1 MFVQN
6 VRPHELGRFVSRPE
20 MSDWTAYVVTFSAG
34 VAAGVLL
41 RSIVPILR
49 AKERRRTALVAAR
62 ERILANLKEQHDK
75 EILHAALQTTED
87 IRGELNKSLQTLRKT
102 VTTLLEPGIEQPS
115 EQGKPAPSKS
125 N

>member
-1 MFVQN
+1 
-6 VRPHELGRFVSRPE
+6 
-20 MSDWTAYVVTFSAG
+20 MSDWTSYLVTFTAG

-41 RSIVPILR
+41 KSILPILR
-49 AKERRRTALVAAR
+49 AKERRRAALLAAR
-62 ERILANLKEQHDK
+62 ERILANLKEQHEK

-102 VTTLLEPGIEQPS
+102 LATVLESGIEQPN
-115 EQGKPAPSKS
+115 EPGKPAPSKS

>member
-1 MFVQN
+1 
-6 VRPHELGRFVSRPE
+6 
-20 MSDWTAYVVTFSAG
+20 MSDWTSYLVTFTAG

-41 RSIVPILR
+41 RSIAPMLR
-49 AKERRRTALVAAR
+49 AKERRRAALLAAR

-75 EILHAALQTTED
+75 EILDAALRTTED

-102 VTTLLEPGIEQPS
+102 VTTLLEPDIEQPS